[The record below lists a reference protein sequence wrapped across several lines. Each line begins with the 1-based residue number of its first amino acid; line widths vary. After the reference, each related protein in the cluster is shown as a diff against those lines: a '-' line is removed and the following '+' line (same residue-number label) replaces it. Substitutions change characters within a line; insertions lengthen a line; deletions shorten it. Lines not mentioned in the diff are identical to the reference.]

1 MAPVAMHAQL
11 SAGLGGLTALR
22 PRRVACSRRPVSV
35 RAAATGPGSRKPKDL
50 AQQVQQ
56 QFDAFF
62 EKYDV
67 LSCGM
72 GALACTS
79 FFVYNGQDPG
89 TALSITLMA
98 TISGLALNE
107 VLFEDTDPRW

>member
-1 MAPVAMHAQL
+1 M
-11 SAGLGGLTALR
+11 SLR
-22 PRRVACSRRPVSV
+22 LCSC
-35 RAAATGPGSRKPKDL
+35 TM
-50 AQQVQQ
+50 Q
-56 QFDAFF
+56 
-62 EKYDV
+62 KYDV

-98 TISGLALNE
+98 TISGLVSLA
-107 VLFEDTDPRW
+107 PRVPFRRLHCADASKFPRC

>member
-1 MAPVAMHAQL
+1 MRLQ
-11 SAGLGGLTALR
+11 
-22 PRRVACSRRPVSV
+22 
-35 RAAATGPGSRKPKDL
+35 
-50 AQQVQQ
+50 
-56 QFDAFF
+56 
-62 EKYDV
+62 KYDV

-98 TISGLALNE
+98 TISGLVSYRGPYCASSSLYLFLHSCNHCMQFASSLDCVLEHILHKAILLTPSPVALQVLNE
-107 VLFEDTDPRW
+107 LLFENADARW